1 MEPLPAK
8 KGRYRPPVEEE
19 DGSDYDETGSQ
30 GNSRLTTKYKNSIT
44 INPTE
49 GFRYSDMYL
58 VRYVLYMCVMYAAV
72 FSGTSN

>member
-1 MEPLPAK
+1 MSDEEMLGDIMEPLPAK

-19 DGSDYDETGSQ
+19 GSDYDEGGSQ
-30 GNSRLTTKYKNSIT
+30 GQGNRLAAKYKNSIT

-58 VRYVLYMCVMYAAV
+58 VRP
-72 FSGTSN
+72 